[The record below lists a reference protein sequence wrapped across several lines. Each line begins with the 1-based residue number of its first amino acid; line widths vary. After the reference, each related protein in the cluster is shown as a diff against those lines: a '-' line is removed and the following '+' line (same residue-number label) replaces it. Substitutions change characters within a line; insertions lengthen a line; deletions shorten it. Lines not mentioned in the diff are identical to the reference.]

1 MQRPSTLLD
10 KYANL
15 IDILSTK
22 QSSNVLE
29 IQSSIKANDVR
40 KENENVNGYEN
51 QSVDF
56 QNKSNP
62 RLTAVNNQI
71 KRFGSFLT
79 NTNESTKDHAN
90 LTNPDGTA
98 LADLR
103 ALIYEQLH
111 ISSKLLDGS
120 YTEEEY
126 RAFYASQLR
135 PLMGAF
141 EELLNAEL
149 FDYNSYIA
157 GSRIKLILDL
167 VQFATLE
174 SFTTFAKET
183 LYTGTTVN
191 DDLRENLGLEAY
203 PDGLGQIIFSNK
215 NAVALN
221 NPEVNALL
229 QTGSTANENTSN
241 VNNTS
246 TDGNE

>member
-1 MQRPSTLLD
+1 
-10 KYANL
+10 
-15 IDILSTK
+15 
-22 QSSNVLE
+22 
-29 IQSSIKANDVR
+29 
-40 KENENVNGYEN
+40 
-51 QSVDF
+51 
-56 QNKSNP
+56 
-62 RLTAVNNQI
+62 
-71 KRFGSFLT
+71 
-79 NTNESTKDHAN
+79 
-90 LTNPDGTA
+90 
-98 LADLR
+98 
-103 ALIYEQLH
+103 
-111 ISSKLLDGS
+111 
-120 YTEEEY
+120 
-126 RAFYASQLR
+126 
-135 PLMGAF
+135 MGAF

-241 VNNTS
+241 VDNTS
-246 TDGNE
+246 TTGEQ